1 MASAFYLSVCLLP
14 TPFIGP
20 LEPTLFLNNAM
31 KLKSKLP
38 LLIFFVA
45 ACNNSTERQKEQ
57 ESPTTGNLSIYCDE
71 GLYSHVT
78 NQAATF
84 TGIYPKA
91 NFTIIVSGEDE
102 AVAAL
107 YNDSC
112 ESIVICRDLNAKEKA
127 AFLSKKY
134 TTSHSIVAQTA
145 VACIA
150 NYNSSIKCAS
160 DKEIREFLKGEKHLR
175 DSLGND
181 LKLELVV
188 DRINSGVLH
197 YLLDSV
203 VHSKTL
209 AVGAKI
215 AGSSI
220 EAINY
225 VASHPNAISF
235 IDFAWISDQDS
246 QIWKDL
252 SNKIKLV
259 PLAHAGDSVYEPPH
273 QSSIKLGN
281 YPFVRS
287 IYVHRKS
294 GEFSLSKG
302 FESFVMG
309 PKGQLTFLKQ
319 GLMPKKQQERS
330 IQINNTDL

>member
-1 MASAFYLSVCLLP
+1 
-14 TPFIGP
+14 
-20 LEPTLFLNNAM
+20 M
-31 KLKSKLP
+31 KLKSKLS
-38 LLIFFVA
+38 LLIFIFFAA
-45 ACNNSTERQKEQ
+45 ACNNSTELQTKE
-57 ESPTTGNLSIYCDE
+57 ESPTSGNLTIYCDE
-71 GLYSHVT
+71 GLYSHVS

-84 TGIYPKA
+84 AGIYPKA
-91 NFTIIVSGEDE
+91 NFKIVTSGEDE

-112 ESIVICRDLNAKEKA
+112 ESIVICRELNAKEKA

-145 VACIA
+145 VACIV
-150 NYNSSIKCAS
+150 NSNSTIKCAS
-160 DKEIREFLKGEKHLR
+160 DKEIKDFLKGTKVLR
-175 DSLGND
+175 DSLGNE

-197 YLLDSV
+197 YLLDSLV
-203 VHSKTL
+203 QSKTL
-209 AVGAKI
+209 AIGAKI
-215 AGSSI
+215 AGSST

-225 VASHPNAISF
+225 VASHPNAITF

-246 QIWKDL
+246 QLWKEV

-259 PLAHAGDSVYEPPH
+259 PLAHFGDSVYEPPH

-294 GEFSLSKG
+294 GEFTLSKG

-309 PKGQLTFLKQ
+309 PKGQLIFLKQ

-330 IQINNTDL
+330 IQINTTDIYQEN

>member
-1 MASAFYLSVCLLP
+1 
-14 TPFIGP
+14 
-20 LEPTLFLNNAM
+20 M
-31 KLKSKLP
+31 KLKSKLA
-38 LLIFFVA
+38 LLIFIFFAV
-45 ACNNSTERQKEQ
+45 ACNNSTTLQKNE
-57 ESPTTGNLSIYCDE
+57 ESPTSGNLSIYCDE

-91 NFTIIVSGEDE
+91 NFKVVISGEDE

-145 VACIA
+145 VACIV
-150 NYNSSIKCAS
+150 NSNSTIKCAS
-160 DKEIREFLKGEKHLR
+160 DKEIKEFLKGEKLLR
-175 DSLGND
+175 DSLDND

-203 VHSKTL
+203 VQSKTL
-209 AVGAKI
+209 AIGAKI
-215 AGSSI
+215 AGSST

-225 VASHPNAISF
+225 VASHPNSITF

-246 QIWKDL
+246 QLWKEV

-259 PLAHAGDSVYEPPH
+259 PLAQAGDSVYEPPH

-281 YPFVRS
+281 YPFIRS

-294 GEFSLSKG
+294 GEFTLSKG

-309 PKGQLTFLKQ
+309 PKGQLIFLKQ
-319 GLMPKKQQERS
+319 GLLPKKQQERS
-330 IQINNTDL
+330 IHINTGQNQEN